1 MPPENHMKFAK
12 YTFYAAGIYGL
23 IVLLPQFFLLD
34 KTGQDYPPAITHP
47 EYFYGFVAVAVAFQ
61 LVFLIIG
68 SNPVRYRLLMLAAL
82 FEKFPFALI
91 VFALYAAGRANE
103 MIFAGAALDF
113 ILGILFFISYLKTP
127 KE

>member
-1 MPPENHMKFAK
+1 MPPENIMKFAK

-23 IVLLPQFFLLD
+23 IVLLPQFFLLE
-34 KTGQDYPPAITHP
+34 KTGRDYPPAITHP

-68 SNPVRYRLLMLAAL
+68 SNPSKYRTLMLAAL
-82 FEKFPFALI
+82 VEKFPFALI

-103 MIFAGAALDF
+103 MILAGAGVDF
-113 ILGILFFISYLKTP
+113 ILGILFLIAYLKTP
-127 KE
+127 QE